1 MHATPDFEDEAI
13 ARAAD
18 LVRQADAL
26 VIAAG
31 AGMGV
36 DSGLPD
42 FRGDTGL
49 WQAYPALGRA
59 GLAFRDIANAESF
72 EDNPRLAWGFY
83 GHRLQLYRQTQ
94 PHAGFAILQKWAQRC
109 SAGAVIYTS
118 NVDGQFQKAGFLEDA
133 LEEVHGSIH
142 HLQCALRCTADIVT
156 AQTLQPDI
164 DAQHCQWRG
173 ALPRCPNCGAVMRP
187 NILMFGDAHWV
198 EDRSYEQELR
208 LFARLRQW
216 QEQGIKPL
224 VIELGAGT
232 ALATVRHFSK
242 SVCQRFAPVQTA
254 LLRINVRESA
264 VTEPLDLGLAMGAAQ
279 ALGAIDARLGG

>member
-1 MHATPDFEDEAI
+1 
-13 ARAAD
+13 
-18 LVRQADAL
+18 
-26 VIAAG
+26 
-31 AGMGV
+31 
-36 DSGLPD
+36 
-42 FRGDTGL
+42 
-49 WQAYPALGRA
+49 
-59 GLAFRDIANAESF
+59 
-72 EDNPRLAWGFY
+72 
-83 GHRLQLYRQTQ
+83 
-94 PHAGFAILQKWAQRC
+94 
-109 SAGAVIYTS
+109 
-118 NVDGQFQKAGFLEDA
+118 
-133 LEEVHGSIH
+133 
-142 HLQCALRCTADIVT
+142 
-156 AQTLQPDI
+156 
-164 DAQHCQWRG
+164 
-173 ALPRCPNCGAVMRP
+173 
-187 NILMFGDAHWV
+187 MFGDAHWV